1 MSRTA
6 SFLEDPAARRAEMVR
21 RQIERRGVSDP
32 LVLAAMRT
40 VPRHEF
46 VPETERPFAYDDRPL
61 QIGHGQTI
69 SQPYIVALMTEL
81 CGLRGGESV
90 LEIGTG
96 SGYQAAVL
104 AEIAG
109 SVSSVEIVEPLL
121 RRAAGT
127 LLRLHYE
134 NVVTRLGDGGAGW
147 PEVGPFD
154 AIVLT
159 AAASRVPELLRE
171 QLRDGGRM
179 VLPVGRR
186 SQTLRVVTR
195 RGEDYL
201 TRDVVSVRFV
211 PLTGSHA

>member
-1 MSRTA
+1 M
-6 SFLEDPAARRAEMVR
+6 
-21 RQIERRGVSDP
+21 SDP

-46 VPETERPFAYDDRPL
+46 VPEAERPFAYDDRPL
-61 QIGHGQTI
+61 QIGHSQTI

-109 SVSSVEIVEPLL
+109 SVHSVEIVEPLS
-121 RRAAGT
+121 RRAAGN
-127 LLRLHYE
+127 LLRLHYR

-147 PEVGPFD
+147 PEVGPFS

-159 AAASRVPELLRE
+159 AAAPRVPELLRD
-171 QLRDGGRM
+171 QLVDGGRL
-179 VLPVGRR
+179 VLPVGRG
-186 SQTLRVVTR
+186 SQTLRVMTR
-195 RGEDYL
+195 KGDDDL
-201 TRDVVSVRFV
+201 TRDVLAVRFV
-211 PLTGSHA
+211 RMTGNHA

>member
-21 RQIERRGVSDP
+21 RQIKRRGVSDP
-32 LVLAAMRT
+32 LALAAMRT

-61 QIGHGQTI
+61 QIGHRQTI

-109 SVSSVEIVEPLL
+109 SVHSVEIIEPLL

-127 LLRLHYE
+127 LLRLHYG

-159 AAASRVPELLRE
+159 AAAPRVPKLLRD
-171 QLRDGGRM
+171 QLGDGGRL
-179 VLPVGRR
+179 VLPVGRG

-195 RGEDYL
+195 RGEDYD

-211 PLTGSHA
+211 PLTGNHA